1 VNLLIIGGL
10 LAFGLLALLASVFL
24 ARGERQEGQAAAKAA
39 TTPPPP
45 TTAKT
50 TQPLKPLSD
59 TPDTPAAEMPE
70 MPETTETLPAVLGET
85 PLVLNGQF
93 HELANELHTL
103 HEYAIELEH
112 RLSVLTG
119 IVDHIE
125 HAQANHININE
136 EAETPAL
143 G

>member
-39 TTPPPP
+39 TAPSPSA
-45 TTAKT
+45 TAKT
-50 TQPLKPLSD
+50 TQPLKPLSE
-59 TPDTPAAEMPE
+59 TPDTPAAE

>member
-1 VNLLIIGGL
+1 MNLLIFGGL
-10 LAFGLLALLASVFL
+10 LAFGLLALLGSVFL
-24 ARGERQEGQAAAKAA
+24 ARGERQDGQAAAKAA
-39 TTPPPP
+39 TVPSPSA
-45 TTAKT
+45 TAKT

-59 TPDTPAAEMPE
+59 TPETPDTPAAKMPQTE
-70 MPETTETLPAVLGET
+70 ETLPAVREET
-85 PLVLNGQF
+85 PLMLNGQF
-93 HELANELHTL
+93 HELANELRTL

-125 HAQANHININE
+125 HTQANHINIEE

>member
-1 VNLLIIGGL
+1 MNLLIIGGL
-10 LAFGLLALLASVFL
+10 LAFGLLALLGSVFL
-24 ARGERQEGQAAAKAA
+24 ARSEGQERQTAAKAA
-39 TTPPPP
+39 KTTPSPSA
-45 TTAKT
+45 TAKT

-70 MPETTETLPAVLGET
+70 TKETLPAVREEM
-85 PLVLNGQF
+85 PLMLNGQF

-125 HAQANHININE
+125 HTQANHINIE
-136 EAETPAL
+136 EEVEMPAL

>member
-1 VNLLIIGGL
+1 MNLLIIGGL
-10 LAFGLLALLASVFL
+10 LAFGLLALLGSIFL
-24 ARGERQEGQAAAKAA
+24 ARSEGQAAAKAA
-39 TTPPPP
+39 TTPSPSA
-45 TTAKT
+45 TVKT

-70 MPETTETLPAVLGET
+70 TEEMLPAVREEM
-85 PLVLNGQF
+85 PFVLNGQF

-103 HEYAIELEH
+103 HEYAIELEQ

-119 IVDHIE
+119 IVDHVE
-125 HAQANHININE
+125 QTQANHINIKE
-136 EAETPAL
+136 EAETPSL

>member
-39 TTPPPP
+39 AAPSPSA
-45 TTAKT
+45 TAKT
-50 TQPLKPLSD
+50 TQPLKPPSD
-59 TPDTPAAEMPE
+59 TPDTPAAK
-70 MPETTETLPAVLGET
+70 MPETKETLPAVREET
-85 PLVLNGQF
+85 PLALNGQF
-93 HELANELHTL
+93 HELANELRTL
-103 HEYAIELEH
+103 HEYAIEIEQ

-125 HAQANHININE
+125 HTQANHINIEE